1 MRERKPAHLRMVLPA
16 AAALL
21 ALGLG
26 ACGGGGSSTSAS
38 AAVGDCVDASNQ
50 VVDCSSS
57 SAAKKLVTDQSK
69 PNAIACIQIGA
80 NRQTEVKVGG
90 GTFCAE
96 NIK

>member
-1 MRERKPAHLRMVLPA
+1 MRMRLLLSA

-21 ALGLG
+21 ALGVG
-26 ACGGGGSSTSAS
+26 ACGGGGSSASAS
-38 AAVGDCVDASNQ
+38 VGNCIDASNQ

-69 PNAIACIQIGA
+69 PDAIACVQIGSKP
-80 NRQTEVKVGG
+80 QTEVKVGD

-96 NIK
+96 NVK